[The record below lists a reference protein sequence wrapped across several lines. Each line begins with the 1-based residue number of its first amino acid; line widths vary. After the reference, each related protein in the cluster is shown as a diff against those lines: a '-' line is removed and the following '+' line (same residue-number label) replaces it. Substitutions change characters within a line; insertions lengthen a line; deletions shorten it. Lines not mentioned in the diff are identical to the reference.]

1 MNLGLAVVVERAW
14 HLRDTGALEAVQ
26 GAWSHIRRWRVE
38 GWRGGEQGFP
48 PGDRGVWRCWHWHW
62 QGLQD
67 AHGWDA
73 EAQNP

>member
-1 MNLGLAVVVERAW
+1 
-14 HLRDTGALEAVQ
+14 
-26 GAWSHIRRWRVE
+26 VE

-48 PGDRGVWRCWHWHW
+48 PGDRGVWRCWRWHW

-73 EAQNP
+73 EAQIP